1 MPVTKRTSW
10 ARLKVGLLAIGA
22 MAILVVVIVLI
33 TGDTPLF
40 EGQTTLYTYMND
52 ATGLTEGAPAT
63 LNGIAIGKVSKVS
76 LSGLNDPQ
84 RVVRV
89 TLAIEDRFVASIPDD
104 SKTELTAPNL
114 LGTKFV
120 NINKGAS
127 ATAVKP
133 GATLPGLDTRGF
145 EDVVKQSYGV
155 LTSLQSVVD
164 RVDRVV
170 NLIESGKGSIGKL
183 LVDEEL
189 YNRILAIVT
198 EVQKIAV
205 ALNSNQGTV
214 GRLVYD
220 PALYN
225 DIHSSVRR
233 VDSLL
238 EGLQEGQGTAG
249 KLLKD
254 PKVYDDLEKSVAQ
267 LRQIVTDLNAG
278 KGTAGKLLK
287 DDALAGQLSETI
299 NRIDLILD
307 KVNSGQGTL
316 GQLLVNQQLYDNL
329 NGTTQEMHGLMKD
342 FRANPKKFLR
352 IKLSLF

>member
-1 MPVTKRTSW
+1 MPVQKKTTW
-10 ARLKVGLLAIGA
+10 ARLKVGLLAIVA
-22 MAILVVVIVLI
+22 MVILAAVIVLI

-40 EGQTTLYTYMND
+40 EGHTTLYTYMND

-63 LNGIAIGKVSKVS
+63 LNGITIGKVSEVQ
-76 LSGLNDPQ
+76 LSGMADPQ
-84 RVVRV
+84 HVVKV
-89 TLAIEDRFVASIPDD
+89 TLSIEDRFLRSIPDD

-120 NINKGAS
+120 NIIKGAGL
-127 ATAVKP
+127 TAVKAN
-133 GATLPGLDTRGF
+133 ATLPGLDTRGF
-145 EDVVKQSYGV
+145 EDVVKQSFGV

-164 RVDRVV
+164 RVDRIVSIV
-170 NLIESGKGSIGKL
+170 ENGKGSIGKL

-189 YNRILAIVT
+189 YNRVLAIVT
-198 EVQKIAV
+198 EVQKIATAV
-205 ALNSNQGTV
+205 NSNQGTV

-225 DIHSSVRR
+225 DIHGSLQR

-238 EGLQEGQGTAG
+238 AGLQQGEGTAG

-254 PKVYDDLEKSVAQ
+254 PAAYNDLQKSVAD
-267 LRQIVTDLNAG
+267 LRQIIADVNAG

-287 DDALAGQLSETI
+287 SDELSNQLSETI
-299 NRIDLILD
+299 SRIDVMLD
-307 KVNSGQGTL
+307 KVNAGQGTI

-329 NGTTQEMHGLMKD
+329 NGTTAEMHGLMKD
-342 FRANPKKFLR
+342 FRANPKKFLH
-352 IKLSLF
+352 IKMSLF